1 MAETDQQC
9 EERFARC
16 NALIVRQRENCDQR
30 RAAGIPV
37 AQWWALTVEFGELQ
51 AEIDRL
57 LGGAT

>member
-16 NALIVRQRENCDQR
+16 NALIVRQREICNER
-30 RAAGIPV
+30 RAPGMPV

-51 AEIDRL
+51 SEIDRL